1 MLNKLSKFLIFI
13 SIILIISSIFYSSII
28 ENQKEQKML
37 TYIKETSAISEE
49 KLIINDN
56 YDTDLYVEEDTKE
69 KSKTN
74 YIAVLEIPSI
84 NLKQGLVNSDD
95 NFDSINYAIS
105 IDANSTYPDQNG
117 NFILYAHSGN
127 SRIAYFNDLYKINL
141 SDDLYVYY
149 NGIKYH
155 YKVFDKYNIDKT
167 GKAYVI
173 NSNINKYI
181 TLITCNQQEKGKQI
195 IIIGKLVKQLNY

>member
-37 TYIKETSAISEE
+37 TYIKETSSISDE

-56 YDTDLYVEEDTKE
+56 DTDLYVEEDTKE

-84 NLKQGLVNSDD
+84 NLKHGLVNSDD

-127 SRIAYFNDLYKINL
+127 SRIAYFNDLHKINL

>member
-56 YDTDLYVEEDTKE
+56 YDTDLYVEEDTKK

-74 YIAVLEIPSI
+74 YIAVLEY
-84 NLKQGLVNSDD
+84 LVL
-95 NFDSINYAIS
+95 F
-105 IDANSTYPDQNG
+105 
-117 NFILYAHSGN
+117 
-127 SRIAYFNDLYKINL
+127 
-141 SDDLYVYY
+141 
-149 NGIKYH
+149 
-155 YKVFDKYNIDKT
+155 KT
-167 GKAYVI
+167 GI
-173 NSNINKYI
+173 S
-181 TLITCNQQEKGKQI
+181 
-195 IIIGKLVKQLNY
+195 

>member
-13 SIILIISSIFYSSII
+13 SIVLIISSIFYSSII

-37 TYIKETSAISEE
+37 TYIKETSAISDE
-49 KLIINDN
+49 KLIINDI

-69 KSKTN
+69 KTKTN

-95 NFDSINYAIS
+95 NFESINYAIS

-127 SRIAYFNDLYKINL
+127 SRIAYFKNL
-141 SDDLYVYY
+141 NKLNVDDEVYVYF

-155 YKVFDKYNIDKT
+155 YVINNKYNIEKT
-167 GKAYVI
+167 GTAKVI
-173 NSNINKYI
+173 TTKDDNYI
-181 TLITCNQQEKGKQI
+181 TLITCNQDKKGYQ
-195 IIIGKLVKQLNY
+195 LVLVGILKDKNVY